1 MIAGERVV
9 GVGWLG
15 VRNRYVYNYIYIC
28 MLYTYIN
35 TYIYINI
42 DINTWPY
49 AIENLKLLLNMYIQ
63 AKYIHDF
70 YIIYIV
76 FWLKKDD

>member
-1 MIAGERVV
+1 MVLG
-9 GVGWLG
+9 GWVFETG
-15 VRNRYVYNYIYIC
+15 MYIIIYIC

>member
-1 MIAGERVV
+1 MYVV
-9 GVGWLG
+9 
-15 VRNRYVYNYIYIC
+15 YIYK
-28 MLYTYIN
+28 YI
-35 TYIYINI
+35 YIYINI